1 MENEKKNDDELENNS
16 LESEQE
22 MVDDYLGSCT
32 EAMSILY
39 EIDGGLL
46 YNGTERISKLK
57 EQIFDIME
65 HEVQRMHNDLFKEKS
80 GEG

>member
-1 MENEKKNDDELENNS
+1 MENEKSNDDELENDS
-16 LESEQE
+16 LENYEE
-22 MVDDYLGSCT
+22 TVDDYLASCT
-32 EAMSILY
+32 EAISILY
-39 EIDGGLL
+39 EIDGSLFD
-46 YNGTERISKLK
+46 NGIERISKLK